1 MMTRCLDR
9 RWTATQK
16 HIDWKTKKKKV
27 ATACVKSMQ
36 ISLNE
41 QWPLNLNTSM
51 TIHIYR
57 IVSWYVLTLSL
68 HNDWIP
74 IKTSHRQTHNEREKS
89 AHISKV
95 QSRTRVRTHT
105 THAHRENMQKLNE
118 WTNERS
124 QFNEEKMLAFWS
136 NRSIIFM
143 FPLCTWK
150 MECIMSL
157 SSNAQSTKQRK
168 GKEKKWEARIYHST
182 LWNTE
187 IQRNP

>member
-1 MMTRCLDR
+1 
-9 RWTATQK
+9 
-16 HIDWKTKKKKV
+16 
-27 ATACVKSMQ
+27 
-36 ISLNE
+36 
-41 QWPLNLNTSM
+41 M
-51 TIHIYR
+51 TIKFEYVDDDPYLSNR
-57 IVSWYVLTLSL
+57 IMICPHSL
-68 HNDWIP
+68 FTQWLDTHQNIA
-74 IKTSHRQTHNEREKS
+74 QTDSQRERKKCTHFKS
-89 AHISKV
+89 AEPDAC
-95 QSRTRVRTHT
+95 THT

-168 GKEKKWEARIYHST
+168 GREKKWEAWIYHST